1 MRNSLRRISMKL
13 RGIFGADD
21 CARRRGKDAWQGVES
36 CESRL
41 LLSSQWEG
49 VWDLTLT
56 SPLPPPAD
64 DPGPYQMTIN
74 PEGLSTVSA
83 PGNGSVRLTKLRFSK
98 NDETMTAKIKTGE
111 FKGKVRGVMLPAP
124 TIPEFHL
131 HVEILKP
138 LDQLYDFDGHKAK

>member
-1 MRNSLRRISMKL
+1 M
-13 RGIFGADD
+13 
-21 CARRRGKDAWQGVES
+21 
-36 CESRL
+36 L
-41 LLSSQWEG
+41 LSQWEG
-49 VWDLTLT
+49 VWNLTLT

-98 NDETMTAKIKTGE
+98 NDEKMYAKVKTGE

-131 HVEILKP
+131 EVELLKP
-138 LDQLYDFDGHKAK
+138 LKQLDEFDGHKAK